1 MKQRFRINANDNVRV
16 NVTHNGKLILPTLS
30 DNFSSITE
38 IKDFVKNRL
47 NWEYKGLGRRIE
59 IAIHNLDKG
68 QSKYIN
74 TFS

>member
-1 MKQRFRINANDNVRV
+1 MERFRINQNDQIKV

-30 DNFSSITE
+30 DHFSSVDQ
-38 IKDFVKNRL
+38 IKTYVKNRL

-59 IAIHNLDKG
+59 IAIHNIDKG

>member
-1 MKQRFRINANDNVRV
+1 MKRFRINANDNVRV

-30 DNFSSITE
+30 DHFSSINE
-38 IKDFVKNRL
+38 IKAFVKNRL

-59 IAIHNLDKG
+59 ISIHNLDKG